1 MMENLNKKKVAI
13 LATNGFEESE
23 LKEPKKA
30 LEKAGA
36 EVHIVS
42 PESGT
47 IKSWKDGNWS
57 TEYTVDKILSEA
69 VESDYNGLVLPGGV
83 INPDTLRRNETAIDF
98 IRSFFKNH
106 KPVAA
111 ICHAPWL
118 LAEADVL
125 EGREITSFNSIK
137 TDMINAGANWIDKE
151 VVVDQ
156 GLVTSRN
163 PKDLPAFN
171 SKIVEEIYEGKH
183 EEQTV

>member
-1 MMENLNKKKVAI
+1 MENLNKKKVAI

-118 LAEADVL
+118 LAKADVL

>member
-118 LAEADVL
+118 LAKADVL